1 MKFQKTQKETELLRQ
16 KSLLESYE
24 ITVERLE
31 LFKKDYLL
39 NIFLYKVQSIVCI
52 KFWGLVFACMYTKAY
67 NRKYVLILQMEHN
80 IELPSYFD
88 SYQHKQL
95 IIAFSLSAVFSN
107 WTWSNNISAEFQH
120 LSMYSIMT
128 K

>member
-39 NIFLYKVQSIVCI
+39 NIFLYKVQSIVWI

-80 IELPSYFD
+80 IVTFIFWFLP
-88 SYQHKQL
+88 
-95 IIAFSLSAVFSN
+95 
-107 WTWSNNISAEFQH
+107 T
-120 LSMYSIMT
+120 
-128 K
+128 